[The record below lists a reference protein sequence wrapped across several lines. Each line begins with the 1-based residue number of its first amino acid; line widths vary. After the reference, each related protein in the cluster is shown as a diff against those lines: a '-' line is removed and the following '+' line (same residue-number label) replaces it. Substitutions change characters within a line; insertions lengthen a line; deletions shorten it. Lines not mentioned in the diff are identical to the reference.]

1 MKPCGYCGRENED
14 NASACREC
22 GVEFAVPPAPEKQT
36 PVKERGI
43 KQFPVNEK
51 IQAEILSELRKL
63 RRSSKIGTGLAV
75 ALVAILI
82 LVVIPSVVLR
92 VKRQLDASPGF
103 IPKRSEWR
111 DVSAAMSQSDYVKAR
126 FLAQEIVGREP
137 RYYYGYAYL
146 GNIALAT
153 GDLTNAEAQYARA
166 YELFPNEDN
175 EKNLA
180 AVRKRLAK
188 ERTMPSLPL
197 LLK

>member
-51 IQAEILSELRKL
+51 IQAEILS
-63 RRSSKIGTGLAV
+63 GTGLAV